1 MYSILQGV
9 FKDPQGE
16 VTFLKKILGKAVT
29 LLPPP
34 PLLDASVVK
43 YSQTP
48 SVISHRVIKAVKL
61 NMHIGSIYAAYI
73 PLLRIFALDIMKRNV
88 TQSLNKI
95 LLWMLV

>member
-34 PLLDASVVK
+34 PLVDASVVK

-61 NMHIGSIYAAYI
+61 NMHIGSIYAAYTFATHIRVGYNEKKCYAI
-73 PLLRIFALDIMKRNV
+73 P
-88 TQSLNKI
+88 Q
-95 LLWMLV
+95 